1 MKKITCTF
9 ILLLISIIAVQAQSN
24 FKPGYIITNKND
36 TINGWIDYRTDAQ
49 NGMVCKFKVTK
60 NDSVQEFL
68 PGSIYGYR
76 LIQEG
81 KYYISKSIVLN
92 DVPRVVFLDFLV
104 QGMINL
110 YHYTDNPYRLY
121 MGDEYYFF
129 EDETGKIT
137 TITKRAD
144 KIIRDDKGRIIQKED
159 NRYKGIVRYLFQ
171 NAEPVMKET
180 EQLAFTQES
189 MIEIT
194 KAYHDQVCTTG
205 EPCIIFKSTPD
216 KHFTLFRFSVFG
228 GIQFNQLHDAAF
240 NYKIS
245 PLIGGRMNISVP
257 RFNKYLSIQLDL
269 SVFKVSGQ
277 SVTAGPSYSDSDY
290 LYTDLNY
297 LCVPIQIACKYT
309 YGKYQL
315 RPSIALGQT
324 FLLNFDYKEV
334 QHHRDGYNYVEI
346 DSPFIPDKQI
356 YAAVGLDYVL
366 KNGQAIFINA
376 EARSLFSMRNISI
389 KLGYIF

>member
-1 MKKITCTF
+1 MNNHYKILSEEYSLWYDTLGYNAKTRKRYTGIINQF
-9 ILLLISIIAVQAQSN
+9 FKWLQAKNTNHISQLNHNHIKNYFEYVQAVRSR
-24 FKPGYIITNKND
+24 KT
-36 TINGWIDYRTDAQ
+36 
-49 NGMVCKFKVTK
+49 
-60 NDSVQEFL
+60 QET
-68 PGSIYGYR
+68 Y
-76 LIQEG
+76 
-81 KYYISKSIVLN
+81 SIVHLN
-92 DVPRVVFLDFLV
+92 DIFFAVDKLCQFLV
-104 QGMINL
+104 EMGMNTAPAPL
-110 YHYTDNPYRLY
+110 N
-121 MGDEYYFF
+121 F
-129 EDETGKIT
+129 
-137 TITKRAD
+137 
-144 KIIRDDKGRIIQKED
+144 RIK
-159 NRYKGIVRYLFQ
+159 IVRYLFQ
-171 NAEPVMKET
+171 NAKPVMKET

-257 RFNKYLSIQLDL
+257 RFNKYLSVQLDL

-277 SVTAGPSYSDSDY
+277 SVTAGPSYYDSNY
-290 LYTDLNY
+290 LYTELNY

-309 YGKYQL
+309 YGKYRL

-324 FLLNFDYKEV
+324 ILLNFDYKEV
-334 QHHRDGYNYVEI
+334 QHYREGYNYVET
-346 DSPFIPDKQI
+346 DSQFIPDKQI

-376 EARSLFSMRNISI
+376 ETRPLFGMRNISI
-389 KLGYIF
+389 KLGYSF